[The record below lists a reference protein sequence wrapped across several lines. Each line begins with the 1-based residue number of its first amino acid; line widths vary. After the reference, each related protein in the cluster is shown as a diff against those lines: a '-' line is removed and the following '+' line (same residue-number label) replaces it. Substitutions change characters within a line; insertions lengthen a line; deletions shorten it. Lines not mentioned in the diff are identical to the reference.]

1 MHFCMIIVLT
11 ITDPDSGS
19 LFVIFVNLTGA
30 RFFVKCKLFRSYCL
44 SYNFMDPGWGEGGAE
59 FHTGRGS
66 PPPLAPTLE
75 NGR

>member
-30 RFFVKCKLFRSYCL
+30 RFL
-44 SYNFMDPGWGEGGAE
+44 SNVNYLGPIVCPITLWILVGEMGAE